1 MNGTAKRWRSRFPP
15 TRPGFESDR
24 WKKSNPPFSENLP
37 FYNWLGDSA
46 LGESEKK
53 SEEEVNLHSSNE
65 FLFTISAPDFLDL
78 RLIQTL
84 IRLNDLPKIRLSDI
98 DRGLSAQA
106 IIMSGILV
114 DWGCFI
120 VGTRVLIQWKRVGSI
135 ILALPLHFKVVGSMP
150 GMTISTGK
158 TG

>member
-1 MNGTAKRWRSRFPP
+1 MDGTAKSSRFPP

-24 WKKSNPPFSENLP
+24 CKKSNSPFSENLP

-65 FLFTISAPDFLDL
+65 FLFTRSAPDFLDL

-84 IRLNDLPKIRLSDI
+84 N
-98 DRGLSAQA
+98 
-106 IIMSGILV
+106 
-114 DWGCFI
+114 
-120 VGTRVLIQWKRVGSI
+120 
-135 ILALPLHFKVVGSMP
+135 PLERF
-150 GMTISTGK
+150 TQDQI
-158 TG
+158 